1 MKYDFIIIGG
11 GMSGLVCAY
20 ILSKEGKK
28 VIVLEKNSQLGGGLQ
43 IFSRDKTLFETGVH
57 YVGGLEEGQNLNQLF
72 KYLDLMDK
80 IQVKQMDKNCF
91 DKIHFGNEDKFY
103 SLGQGYKKFISNLVK
118 DFPNQKQEII
128 KYCNKIREVCTEFPL
143 YNLRDQNDY
152 PISNEEVESVD
163 EVIDSIIT
171 DNRLRNVLGS
181 QNILYGGQKGI
192 TPFYIHALI
201 INSYI
206 ESSWRFV
213 NGSSQVAIFLAKS
226 IRSFGG
232 EVLKKSE
239 VINANIIN
247 KRVSSVT
254 LEDGTIL
261 EGNNIISSLH
271 PIQTIRIMG
280 QENFKG
286 LYKKRINKIQNSV
299 SSFGVHISFKK
310 NTFPYLNHNVYH
322 FEDENIWGLDDY
334 TEKSWPKGLFLCFHP
349 LKNNSNYAD
358 GCSVLTYMNYEDVKK
373 WENITSTHFKLNER
387 GKNYKLFKIE
397 CEEKIISS
405 LEKIYPNI
413 KDSIRSVH
421 SSSPLTLRD
430 YNGAPF
436 GTMYGFQKDKRHPL
450 QSYIHTKTNIK
461 NLYLT
466 GQSVNL
472 HGVLGVTI
480 SALLTCFNFVDQ
492 RKLMESIRNAK

>member
-349 LKNNSNYAD
+349 LKNNSDYAD

-387 GKNYKLFKIE
+387 GKNYKLFKSE

>member
-1 MKYDFIIIGG
+1 
-11 GMSGLVCAY
+11 
-20 ILSKEGKK
+20 
-28 VIVLEKNSQLGGGLQ
+28 
-43 IFSRDKTLFETGVH
+43 
-57 YVGGLEEGQNLNQLF
+57 
-72 KYLDLMDK
+72 
-80 IQVKQMDKNCF
+80 
-91 DKIHFGNEDKFY
+91 
-103 SLGQGYKKFISNLVK
+103 
-118 DFPNQKQEII
+118 
-128 KYCNKIREVCTEFPL
+128 
-143 YNLRDQNDY
+143 
-152 PISNEEVESVD
+152 
-163 EVIDSIIT
+163 
-171 DNRLRNVLGS
+171 
-181 QNILYGGQKGI
+181 
-192 TPFYIHALI
+192 
-201 INSYI
+201 
-206 ESSWRFV
+206 
-213 NGSSQVAIFLAKS
+213 
-226 IRSFGG
+226 
-232 EVLKKSE
+232 
-239 VINANIIN
+239 
-247 KRVSSVT
+247 
-254 LEDGTIL
+254 
-261 EGNNIISSLH
+261 
-271 PIQTIRIMG
+271 MG

-349 LKNNSNYAD
+349 LKNNSDYAD

-387 GKNYKLFKIE
+387 GKNYKLFKSE
-397 CEEKIISS
+397 CEEKIID
-405 LEKIYPNI
+405 LNLYPNI

>member
-28 VIVLEKNSQLGGGLQ
+28 VVVLEKNSQLGGGLQ

-57 YVGGLEEGQNLNQLF
+57 YVGGLEEGQTLNQLF
-72 KYLDLMDK
+72 KYLGLMDK
-80 IQVKQMDKNCF
+80 VQIKQMDKEGF
-91 DKIHFGNEDKFY
+91 DKIHFGNEEKYY
-103 SLGQGYKKFISNLVK
+103 SLGQGYETFIKNLII
-118 DFPNQKQEII
+118 DFPHQEKEITE
-128 KYCNKIREVCTEFPL
+128 YCKAIRQVCEEFPL
-143 YNLRDQNDY
+143 YNLKDQTDY
-152 PISNEEVESVD
+152 PISNEEVKSVD

-206 ESSWRFV
+206 ESAWRFV
-213 NGSSQVAIFLAKS
+213 NGSSQVARIIAGSIKS
-226 IRSFGG
+226 MGG
-232 EVLKKSE
+232 KVLKNTEVVGARIIDRKVSE
-239 VINANIIN
+239 I
-247 KRVSSVT
+247 K
-254 LEDGTIL
+254 LEDGTLL
-261 EGNNIISSLH
+261 EAKNIISSLH
-271 PIQTIRIMG
+271 PIQTINIIG
-280 QENFKG
+280 KENFKG
-286 LYKKRINKIQNSV
+286 LYNKRVNNIQNSV
-299 SSFGVHISFKK
+299 SSFGLHISFKK

-322 FEDENIWGLDDY
+322 FEDKNIWDLDDY
-334 TEKSWPKGLFLCFHP
+334 TEESWPKGLFLCFHP
-349 LKNNSNYAD
+349 LKNNSEYAD
-358 GCSVLTYMNYEDVKK
+358 GCSVLTYMNYKDVKN
-373 WENITSTHFKLNER
+373 WESTSSTHFKLKDRGESYKVFKNECA
-387 GKNYKLFKIE
+387 K
-397 CEEKIISS
+397 KIISC
-405 LEKIYPNI
+405 LEKLYPDI
-413 KDSIRSVH
+413 KNSISSVH

-436 GTMYGFQKDKRHPL
+436 GTMYGLQKDKNHPL

-480 SALLTCFNFVDQ
+480 SALLTCFNFIDSK
-492 RKLMESIRNAK
+492 KLMNDIRKAK

>member
-11 GMSGLVCAY
+11 GMSGLVCAF

-28 VIVLEKNSQLGGGLQ
+28 VVVLEKNSQLGGGLQ

-57 YVGGLEEGQNLNQLF
+57 YVGGLDDGQTLNQLF
-72 KYLDLMDK
+72 KYLNLMDK
-80 IQVKQMDKNCF
+80 IKIKQMDKDCF
-91 DKIHFGNEDKFY
+91 DKIHFGNEDKYY
-103 SLGQGYKKFISNLVK
+103 SIGQGYEKFISNLVE
-118 DFPNQKQEII
+118 DFPHQKKEITEYCKTI
-128 KYCNKIREVCTEFPL
+128 KQVCKEFPL
-143 YNLRDQNDY
+143 YNLKDQTNY

-181 QNILYGGQKGI
+181 QNILYGGKKGI

-206 ESSWRFV
+206 ESAWRFV
-213 NGSSQVAIFLAKS
+213 NGSSQVARFLARS
-226 IRSFGG
+226 IKSFGG

-239 VINANIIN
+239 VINAKIID
-247 KRVSSVT
+247 KTIASVK

-271 PIQTIRIMG
+271 PIQTIKIMG
-280 QENFKG
+280 EENFKG
-286 LYKKRINKIQNSV
+286 LYKKRINNIQNSV
-299 SSFGVHISFKK
+299 SSFGLHISFKK

-349 LKNNSNYAD
+349 LKNNSDYAD

-373 WENITSTHFKLNER
+373 WDTTSSTHFKLKAR
-387 GKNYKLFKIE
+387 GESYNVFKRE
-397 CEEKIISS
+397 CEKKIISS
-405 LEKIYPNI
+405 LEKLYPNI
-413 KDSIRSVH
+413 KDSISSIH

-430 YNGAPF
+430 YNAAPF

-492 RKLMESIRNAK
+492 RKLMKSIRNAK

>member
-201 INSYI
+201 INSHI

-349 LKNNSNYAD
+349 LKNNSDYAD

>member
-387 GKNYKLFKIE
+387 GKNYKIFKIE

>member
-57 YVGGLEEGQNLNQLF
+57 YVGGLKEGQTLNQLF
-72 KYLDLMDK
+72 TYLELMDK
-80 IQVKQMDKNCF
+80 IQVKQMDKDCF
-91 DKIHFGNEDKFY
+91 DKIHFGNEDKSY
-103 SLGQGYKKFISNLVK
+103 SLGQGYEKFISNLAE
-118 DFPNQKQEII
+118 DFPHQKKEI
-128 KYCNKIREVCTEFPL
+128 KEYCKRIREVCHEFPL
-143 YNLRDQNDY
+143 YNLRDQTNY
-152 PISNEEVESVD
+152 PISNEEVKSVD

-201 INSYI
+201 VNSYI
-206 ESSWRFV
+206 ESAWRFI
-213 NGSSQVAIFLAKS
+213 NGSSQVAIFLANSIKS
-226 IRSFGG
+226 MGG
-232 EVLKKSE
+232 KVLKKTE
-239 VINANIIN
+239 VVDAIIKDN
-247 KRVSSVT
+247 KVT
-254 LEDGTIL
+254 KVKLEDGTLL
-261 EGNNIISSLH
+261 EAENIISSLH
-271 PIQTIRIMG
+271 PIETIRIFG
-280 QENFKG
+280 EKYFKG
-286 LYKKRINKIQNSV
+286 LYKRRINNIQNSI
-299 SSFGVHISFKK
+299 SAFGLHICFKK
-310 NTFPYLNHNVYH
+310 NVFPYLNHNVYH
-322 FEDENIWGLDDY
+322 FNNENVWGIDDY
-334 TEKSWPKGLFLCFHP
+334 TEENWPKGLFLCFHP
-349 LKNNSNYAD
+349 LKNNTEYAE
-358 GCSVLTYMNYEDVKK
+358 GCSVLTYMHYEDLKN
-373 WENITSTHFKLNER
+373 WENTSNTHFKLRDR
-387 GKNYKLFKIE
+387 GESYKIFKSKSE
-397 CEEKIISS
+397 KKIISC

-413 KDSIRSVH
+413 KNSISSVH
-421 SSSPLTLRD
+421 SSTPLTLRD
-430 YNGAPF
+430 YNAAPF
-436 GTMYGFQKDKRHPL
+436 GTMYGFLIDKNHPL

-480 SALLTCFNFVDQ
+480 SALIICFNFVDQ

>member
-28 VIVLEKNSQLGGGLQ
+28 VVVLEKNSQLGGGLQ

-57 YVGGLEEGQNLNQLF
+57 YVGGLEEGQTLNQLF
-72 KYLDLMDK
+72 KYLGLMDK
-80 IQVKQMDKNCF
+80 VQIKQMDKEGF
-91 DKIHFGNEDKFY
+91 DKIHFGNEEKYY
-103 SLGQGYKKFISNLVK
+103 SLGQGYETFIKNLII
-118 DFPNQKQEII
+118 DFPHQEKEI
-128 KYCNKIREVCTEFPL
+128 KEYCKAIRQVCEEFPL
-143 YNLRDQNDY
+143 YNLKDQTDY
-152 PISNEEVESVD
+152 PISNEEVKSVD

-206 ESSWRFV
+206 ESAWRFV
-213 NGSSQVAIFLAKS
+213 NGSSQVARIIAGSIKS
-226 IRSFGG
+226 MGG
-232 EVLKKSE
+232 KVLKNTEVVGARIIDRKVSE
-239 VINANIIN
+239 I
-247 KRVSSVT
+247 K
-254 LEDGTIL
+254 LEDGTLL
-261 EGNNIISSLH
+261 EAKNIISSLH
-271 PIQTIRIMG
+271 PIQTINIIG
-280 QENFKG
+280 KENFKG
-286 LYKKRINKIQNSV
+286 LYNKRVNNIQNSV
-299 SSFGVHISFKK
+299 SSFGLHISFKK

-322 FEDENIWGLDDY
+322 FEDKNIWDLDDY
-334 TEKSWPKGLFLCFHP
+334 TEESWPKGLFLCFHP
-349 LKNNSNYAD
+349 LKNNSEYAD
-358 GCSVLTYMNYEDVKK
+358 GCSVLTYMNYKDVKN
-373 WENITSTHFKLNER
+373 WESTSSTHFKLKDRGESYKVFKNECA
-387 GKNYKLFKIE
+387 K
-397 CEEKIISS
+397 KIISC
-405 LEKIYPNI
+405 LEKLYPDI
-413 KDSIRSVH
+413 KNSISSVH

-436 GTMYGFQKDKRHPL
+436 GTMYGLQKDKNHPL

-480 SALLTCFNFVDQ
+480 SALLTCFNFIDSK
-492 RKLMESIRNAK
+492 KLMNDIRKAK